1 MNKLLLDQVQRA
13 LQAQEDT
20 IQRQQQMLDDKDQN
34 IAELTASLTKLA
46 QAQTQ
51 QAKDLPSLLQ
61 QLQTK
66 ISEQVSVQS
75 GWLKH
80 RAIYM
85 NSIKQL
91 VDESAK
97 LCSTQIQLVESM
109 KEYQSAIMPQESLNA
124 STGQLK
130 GKLNDLRKAQIEL
143 ENSQTKI
150 ISSQSGIEA
159 EVTELDKLL
168 TKLEK

>member
-130 GKLNDLRKAQIEL
+130 GKGKNEWEKRLPTNG
-143 ENSQTKI
+143 SQKL
-150 ISSQSGIEA
+150 S
-159 EVTELDKLL
+159 VRTEGL
-168 TKLEK
+168 TPN

>member
-1 MNKLLLDQVQRA
+1 MNQLLLDQVQRA

-20 IQRQQQMLDDKDQN
+20 IQRQQQMLDDKDQD
-34 IAELTASLTKLA
+34 IAELTDSLTRLA
-46 QAQTQ
+46 LAQTQ
-51 QAKDLPSLLQ
+51 ETKRLPMLME
-61 QLQTK
+61 QLQNK
-66 ISEQVSVQS
+66 IDEQVNIQS

-91 VDESAK
+91 VDESVK

>member
-1 MNKLLLDQVQRA
+1 MNQLLLDQVQRA